1 MRSILPEKY
10 WHAFFESGIF
20 LKGFNGVWEMLVGT
34 LFFTLDRN
42 TLHNW
47 YAIITTH
54 ELLQDPN
61 DPFLRLLAHT
71 FQNANAGT
79 QKFAAT
85 YLLIHGCINI
95 FLAIQ
100 LYRGRHWA
108 YPATIGVLAVFFV
121 YQIYRIALY
130 HSLVLM
136 IITAFDVVLAILIWH
151 EYRYR
156 VRARSVA

>member
-20 LKGFNGVWEMLVGT
+20 LKGFNGVWEILAGT
-34 LFFTLDRN
+34 LFLTLNRD
-42 TLHNW
+42 TLHTW
-47 YAIITTH
+47 YSIVTHH

-61 DPFLRLLAHT
+61 DPFLQFLSHVI
-71 FQNANAGT
+71 QNTTVGT
-79 QKFAAT
+79 QKFAAA

-108 YPATIGVLAVFFV
+108 YPATIAVLAIFFV
-121 YQIYRIALY
+121 YQIYRITLY
-130 HSLVLM
+130 HSTVLM
-136 IITAFDVVLAILIWH
+136 IITAFDVLLAVLIWH

-156 VRARSVA
+156 VRTRSAA